1 MQKNE
6 VSSILVV
13 MVVLWIGIVCA
24 GCITNTPSHNT
35 SGACAYECSPNV
47 TPVPTERHRPDSY
60 WITTNPLAN
69 IMSGATI
76 NITGETN
83 LPVDTRLWVQ
93 VLYPFRMR
101 DKAHSHD
108 IDGNYTVAYVDPG
121 NTSGVNTWMVAVNTT
136 GYTPK
141 GYGTERCEV
150 TVSPDYEGT
159 GRNVTYFYVT
169 ESTD

>member
-13 MVVLWIGIVCA
+13 MVVLWIGIGCA

-35 SGACAYECSPNV
+35 SGACAYGCSPNV

-69 IMSGATI
+69 TTSGATI

-93 VLYPFRMR
+93 VLYYPFLMH
-101 DKAHSHD
+101 DKAHQHD
-108 IDGNYTVAYVDPG
+108 IDGNYTVAYVGPG
-121 NTSGVNTWMVAVNTT
+121 NTSGVNTWGVNVNTT
-136 GYTPK
+136 GY
-141 GYGTERCEV
+141 GTKRCEV
-150 TVSPDYEGT
+150 TVFPDYINT
-159 GRNVTYFYVT
+159 ARNVTYFYT
-169 ESTD
+169 NKRTD